1 MICSLMHFS
10 NLGEIPN
17 LLDYVLDFKYKI
29 MEVWYIFSQL
39 FDILSFDACIYI

>member
-1 MICSLMHFS
+1 MHFS

-17 LLDYVLDFKYKI
+17 LLDHVLDFKYKI

-39 FDILSFDACIYI
+39 FDILSFDTCIYV